1 MLNFLNENQY
11 SAAITSFELLLAMDP
26 DFKEAK
32 WGDALVYLGQGN
44 LVAAEQTVIEV
55 LAFDPEYDFASGLL
69 EKIRWTYY
77 ERGIVFLNEHQ
88 YNEAIA
94 NLENAIA
101 IYTNFTEAHVGFQDA
116 YLKSECV
123 YFDQLDIIEE
133 GAEKIDV
140 MNQISERIDLFSLE
154 TQPVIG
160 GRYLTDETAA
170 PKKLEENDST
180 TLANWL
186 RSVASF
192 RLLTREEEVQLAK
205 RIEAAEAK
213 ALDELLDVLVEVDL
227 LSREKREQSAERIEA
242 AEAEA
247 LDELLD
253 ALVEV
258 DLLSREQKEQ
268 LAEQIEAGR
277 SEARKALVSEI
288 QDALVKRDALSEK
301 GKEALAK
308 RIRAAEREARN
319 ARDELVQANLRLV
332 ISIAV
337 KYQGHN
343 VPLED
348 LIQEG
353 NIGLIKAASKF
364 DYRKRVKFSNYA
376 TWWIKVEIMQALD
389 KTSRLIRL
397 PAYFIMRTKKFDAVY
412 DRLCQELQRE
422 PRHTEIAEA
431 LNLTVRQIEE
441 ILISNIDVVSID
453 LPLDN
458 ECAATLGD
466 LIEDPAT
473 SEKDAPI
480 AEMIN
485 TDLTAQLLKS
495 LPERERRVLKM
506 RFGLEDGEPKTLREV
521 GVALQVTRERVR
533 QLEIDAI
540 KRLCA
545 LYDEMGEFRSNSQYR
560 AA

>member
-1 MLNFLNENQY
+1 MEAEYFGETA
-11 SAAITSFELLLAMDP
+11 SIESVDP
-26 DFKEAK
+26 YMEA
-32 WGDALVYLGQGN
+32 
-44 LVAAEQTVIEV
+44 
-55 LAFDPEYDFASGLL
+55 
-69 EKIRWTYY
+69 TY
-77 ERGIVFLNEHQ
+77 
-88 YNEAIA
+88 
-94 NLENAIA
+94 
-101 IYTNFTEAHVGFQDA
+101 
-116 YLKSECV
+116 
-123 YFDQLDIIEE
+123 
-133 GAEKIDV
+133 
-140 MNQISERIDLFSLE
+140 
-154 TQPVIG
+154 PP
-160 GRYLTDETAA
+160 DETEPSESYKGSDQSA
-170 PKKLEENDST
+170 LTS
-180 TLANWL
+180 WL
-186 RSVASF
+186 RSVAGH

-227 LSREKREQSAERIEA
+227 LSREKREQPAKRIEA

-258 DLLSREQKEQ
+258 DLLSREQKKQ

-277 SEARKALVSEI
+277 SEARKALVSAI
-288 QDALVKRDALSEK
+288 QDALVERDVLSEK
-301 GKEALAK
+301 EKEALAK

-364 DYRKRVKFSNYA
+364 DYQKGFKFSTYA
-376 TWWIKVEIMQALD
+376 IWWIKQAIMRTLD
-389 KTSRLIRL
+389 NFSRSIRL
-397 PAYFIMRTKKFDAVY
+397 PSYVVAKMNKFDAVY
-412 DRLCQELQRE
+412 AALCQELQRE
-422 PRHTEIAEA
+422 PRRDEIADA
-431 LNLTVRQIEE
+431 LDLTVKQVEE
-441 ILISNIDVVSID
+441 ILTFNADTISMD
-453 LPLDN
+453 LPLSD
-458 ECAATLGD
+458 ERSAATLGD
-466 LIEDPAT
+466 LIEDPIT
-473 SEKDAPI
+473 SGEDGPI

-485 TDLTAQLLKS
+485 KDLTAQFLKR
-495 LPERERRVLKM
+495 LPEREQRVLKM
-506 RFGLEDGEPKTLREV
+506 RFGLEDGERKTLREI

-545 LYDEMGEFRSNSQYR
+545 LYDEMGEFRSKPQYR